1 MAGPLDVSSIFK
13 RLAEQVAQRA
23 GDARLQRSYE
33 TSPIIDAWGRQQR
46 QDFQDRQ
53 ATADMQERR
62 WLAENPKPTNWRVNA
77 TGYTEQMP
85 AAKPERDMGA
95 WFDSD
100 RFRQQDFNPLGPA
113 LAAKAEQLKSATDPL
128 ADLRAQLES
137 ILGKPDIPGQW
148 ISPYSQEYLNKVGD
162 RLGQAG
168 AEAQTAF
175 GGLNDDL
182 YNQAA
187 QLLGQRQE
195 ANSQA
200 QGQLGGNLANL
211 GLDFNNTDLAKQ
223 WQGDA
228 AYLDQVANQNLAT
241 QQGTNNV
248 LGQLFSQQGAQLGDA
263 AREGLLTPKQ
273 WVGPQSGMSD
283 GDRMKASFL
292 MDQINR
298 MQDQEAASAQAGLD
312 SDLLRQITESAS
324 EQYKQTN
331 PLFPEL
337 LAKVTNPAVR
347 SALQSAYNTAGGSIV
362 DAIANVQGSLDNPN
376 VNVGIGA
383 GMGRVL
389 NAAAPFLNNSPVG
402 GIFAERFGPAI
413 QQAQNASLQA
423 NTQAMQDEINRQVL
437 ELLMSIS
444 PTFTGVPT
452 ELTTNNQSKFNFNAL
467 PF

>member
-337 LAKVTNPAVR
+337 LAKVTNPAV
-347 SALQSAYNTAGGSIV
+347 
-362 DAIANVQGSLDNPN
+362 
-376 VNVGIGA
+376 NVGIGA
-383 GMGRVL
+383 GLGRVL